1 MSVRMKLLLPMA
13 IIVVVLGGLSLL
25 WVNHEVRKLN
35 TTSVEQML
43 HTKAERIRND
53 IALTS
58 SQALER
64 ASMFSKLPEVRKAF
78 QMAHSGDISDPRSQ
92 KAQQARQ
99 MLRQKLEPH
108 AAGFEDFIG
117 QPLKLHFHLPNG
129 RSLVRL
135 WREKQTKQNGRWV
148 DVSDDISSFRQ
159 TVLDVNSKGQAVKGI
174 ELGRGGFVIRGLAP
188 VKSSDGDQLGSV
200 EALLDFN
207 PILESIS
214 RDEHSDVAL
223 YMNAE
228 YLDITTRLQDASKY
242 QVLEKDYVEIRPFET
257 PGLAKHVDPGLIDSG
272 RKGHRFSYFE
282 SFGVVSFPI
291 TDYRDR
297 QVGVLLAGLDI
308 SGQLSMMRTVF
319 WSVAGTMLLL
329 LLLGL
334 TNTGILFRFV
344 LRPIQGMQD
353 KMQDILDDRADMEDR
368 LEDSQRDEIGR
379 LASLFNSLMAK
390 ISNTLNMTQALLNA
404 VPNTLFMVDDKYRI
418 QLANKAAAKYA
429 GAKDELALRGKKC
442 QEAMQAPICNTQDCP
457 VDQVQKNGRCKKENY
472 FELDHRSGKRFIRPY
487 GAVVQDNSGNQLG
500 YLDMTTD
507 ITDLINNEQR
517 IKELMER
524 LQAAAQQAE
533 DVSEQLA
540 SSAEDLSSQIEQSSR
555 GAEEQ
560 KKMASEAATAMDEM
574 NSTVLEVSK
583 NASSTAESA
592 EENKQKARECS
603 QTVEQSLQLLHS
615 VQDKANRLEQ
625 NMSEMAKH
633 AEGIGEIMNT
643 ITDIADQTNLLAL
656 NAAIEAARAGEA
668 GRGFA
673 VVADEVRK
681 LAEKTMSATR
691 DVGSY
696 IQNIQDSTKSNVSST
711 QEVNQSI
718 TENMELS
725 QQAGQKLREMVD
737 IAAKTSDKVQ
747 NIATAAE
754 EQSSAS
760 EEINRSTEQV
770 NRIAG
775 ETSQAMNRSAKS
787 VSSLNE
793 LAQQLRSIIGK
804 MQSE

>member
-1 MSVRMKLLLPMA
+1 MKLILPMA
-13 IIVVVLGGLSLL
+13 VIVVLLGGVSLL
-25 WVNHEVRKLN
+25 WINHEVRKLN

-43 HTKAERIRND
+43 HTKVQRIRND

-64 ASMFSKLPEVRKAF
+64 ASMFSRLPEAREAF
-78 QMAHSGDISDPRSQ
+78 QTAHSGDINDPRSE
-92 KAQQARQ
+92 KAQEARE
-99 MLRQKLEPH
+99 MLRRELKPH
-108 AAGFEDFIG
+108 AAGFQEMIG

-129 RSLVRL
+129 RSLLRL
-135 WREKQTKQNGRWV
+135 WRDKQTKRNGSWV
-148 DVSDDISSFRQ
+148 DISDDISSFRQ
-159 TVLDVNSKGQAVKGI
+159 TVLDVNSQGRPEKGI

-188 VKSSDGDQLGSV
+188 VRSRGGEQLGSV
-200 EALLDFN
+200 EALLDFK
-207 PILESIS
+207 PVLDSVS
-214 RDEHSDVAL
+214 QDEHSDVAL
-223 YMNAE
+223 YMNAD

-242 QVLEKDYVEIRPFET
+242 PVLKDAYVEIRSFET
-257 PGLAKHVDPGLIDSG
+257 PALSRYVDVETIESG
-272 RKGHRFSYFE
+272 RDEPTYSYHD
-282 SFGVVSFPI
+282 SFGLVSFPV

-297 QVGVLLAGLDI
+297 QVGVLVAGLDI
-308 SGQLSMMRTVF
+308 GGQLSMMRTVF

-329 LLLGL
+329 LILLAL
-334 TNTGILFRFV
+334 TSTGILFRFV
-344 LRPIQGMQD
+344 LRPIQGMQS

-368 LEDSQRDEIGR
+368 LDDSQRDEIGH

-390 ISNTLNMTQALLNA
+390 ISKTLNMTQALLNA
-404 VPNTLFMVDDKYRI
+404 VPNTLFMVDKDYRI

-429 GAKDELALRGKKC
+429 GARDELSLRGEKC
-442 QEAMQAPICNTQDCP
+442 QDMMQAPICNTQECP
-457 VDQVQKNGRCKKENY
+457 VDQVQQNGRCQADNY
-472 FELDHRSGKRFIRPY
+472 FELDHPKGKRFIRPY
-487 GAVVQDNSGNQLG
+487 GAVVQDKGGNELG

-507 ITDLINNEQR
+507 ITDLITNEQR
-517 IKELMER
+517 IKDLMER
-524 LQAAAQQAE
+524 LQGAAQQAE

-540 SSAEDLSSQIEQSSR
+540 SSAEDLSSQIEQSSK

-560 KKMASEAATAMDEM
+560 KRMASEAATAMDEM

-592 EENKQKARECS
+592 EENKQKAQECS
-603 QTVEQSLQLLHS
+603 ETVERSLQLMHS
-615 VQDKANRLEQ
+615 IQDKADKLER
-625 NMSEMAKH
+625 NMTEMEKH
-633 AEGIGEIMNT
+633 AEGIGDIMNT

-656 NAAIEAARAGEA
+656 NAAIEAARAGES

-681 LAEKTMSATR
+681 LAEKTMAATR
-691 DVGSY
+691 DVGNY

-711 QEVNQSI
+711 QEVNQAI

-725 QQAGQKLREMVD
+725 EQAGHKLQEMLD
-737 IAAKTSDKVQ
+737 IAGKTSDKVQ

-760 EEINRSTEQV
+760 EQINRSTEQV

-775 ETSQAMNRSAKS
+775 ETSEAMQRSAQS
-787 VSSLNE
+787 VSSLTE
-793 LAQQLRSIIGK
+793 LAQQLRSIIRK